1 MFFWFAILLFC
12 KDITAYLLCFLLHD
26 YCVYCRVFTSVF
38 MHVFVSLQKNVL
50 LITKNKR
57 QSAGYSPVVTEF
69 SI

>member
-1 MFFWFAILLFC
+1 MLFWFAILLFC
-12 KDITAYLLCFLLHD
+12 KDITAYFTVF
-26 YCVYCRVFTSVF
+26 YCMYCRVFTSVF

-50 LITKNKR
+50 IITKNKR